1 MLTKERTSKNRKFK
15 YVAVALALLSV
26 LVFCL
31 ASCGEAV
38 PAGVEYV
45 AGTAQKVEYNEGE
58 SFDCTGAQIKV
69 TYDNG
74 VTETKNVTVEMVGN
88 APLTIGAQ
96 SVMVTYSEGGKTVV
110 GYIPVTVKD
119 PHMTNR
125 TEALSAIYTNDL
137 VKAYPTDAGILAL
150 VTEYSAK
157 VNAAADAAAI
167 NIVVDNFDA
176 AVKAYDAAKQNVL
189 AQLEAIDYSVLH
201 FQFAQDIESVKA
213 QAKQNIRG
221 AASVE
226 LAKEYLAN
234 FATYVANKI
243 SEQEFLEKPETNE
256 GQIYDKMDILR
267 AIRNYQD
274 KVDFLIEIVQNA
286 HDTDPTYPAE
296 VYNAKMYGVEDG
308 VDGYEEI
315 RAYLVER
322 YNYITLAINIAGQM
336 EAIDSTVKEL
346 LTTPIDR
353 LVALLTSAENGA
365 DVVVYPAEYVVDEDA
380 FVDGLDVTKALL
392 NQLKDYDGLNAE
404 GEDEV
409 VDYQTQAAKEFG
421 TEGLATLL
429 AGYGM
434 NSATGNTIVE
444 ELIATIEAKYED
456 LMAIRADAVAQ
467 NVIALINTAAT
478 TELGTAKADAINAAW
493 AAYKAWGVANGVFTV
508 GEANQYNDNVVYGS
522 IYNGEYSVTLIGGK
536 WNSSAMGT
544 WSAYD
549 FTGKKFVEEATSYI
563 STYFIPNLDLLLT
576 ATQEQ
581 DAFEVKETTDKIATV
596 ILSNTDAD
604 DKAEIEAARA
614 ALEAYRTFYYK
625 DNAFL
630 ANKLDVT
637 EATIA
642 AAETRYAELVTKA
655 NTVNTAIDTYEAYL
669 NGENHGAVKLE
680 DYRDNGLL
688 AVAYKEYREFAAMNT
703 DVIGGVEVIYTDVI
717 TDADVTTDG
726 ANNEV
731 NLLKFVDAYFAMEYM
746 DQRVTVSR
754 GTIAEALDAKL
765 LTVSAT
771 AEDYRTALNKYYVVA
786 LAEIFAG
793 ADLDYSTTFV
803 DEDGEVVLTIDKFN
817 RIDIYEANYA
827 RLLEAVAEVV
837 ANITD
842 ATGVDESGNLVYATE

>member
-74 VTETKNVTVEMVGN
+74 VTETKNVTVDMVGN
-88 APLTIGAQ
+88 APLTIGTQ

-119 PHMTNR
+119 PHMNNR

-150 VTEYSAK
+150 VTEYAAK

-167 NIVVDNFDA
+167 NTVVDNFDA
-176 AVKAYDAAKQNVL
+176 AVKAYDAAKQDVL
-189 AQLEAIDYSVLH
+189 AQLEAVDYSGLLV
-201 FQFAQDIESVKA
+201 QFAQDIESVKA

-221 AASVE
+221 AASIAQ
-226 LAKEYLAN
+226 AKEYLAN
-234 FATYVANKI
+234 FVTHVENKQT
-243 SEQEFLEKPETNE
+243 EQDFFEKDDK
-256 GQIYDKMDILR
+256 GQIYDKMDILNV
-267 AIRNYQD
+267 ISQYQA
-274 KVDFLIEIVQNA
+274 KNEFLIAIVENA
-286 HDTDPTYPAE
+286 YQEDKAGYAAT
-296 VYNAKMYGVEDG
+296 YNAKMYGTKDG
-308 VDGYEEI
+308 IDGYEEI

-322 YNYITLAINIAGQM
+322 YNYITLAININGQM
-336 EAIDSTVKEL
+336 EAIDNTVKEL

-365 DVVVYPAEYVVDEDA
+365 DVVVYPAEYAKDEDA

-392 NQLKDYDGLNAE
+392 NQLKDYDGLNAD

-409 VDYQTQAAKEFG
+409 VDYQTQAVKEFG
-421 TEGLATLL
+421 ATGLATLL
-429 AGYGM
+429 AGYGV

-467 NVIALINTAAT
+467 NVIELINTAAT
-478 TELGTAKADAINAAW
+478 TKLGTAKADAINAAW
-493 AAYKAWGVANGVFTV
+493 AAYKAWGVANGVFTL

-549 FTGKKFVEEATSYI
+549 FTGKKFVEEAASYI

-581 DAFEVKETTDKIATV
+581 DAFEVKETTDKIDTV

-614 ALEAYRTFYYK
+614 ELEAYRTFYYK

-630 ANKLDVT
+630 ANELDVT
-637 EATIA
+637 EATIV
-642 AAETRYAELVTKA
+642 AAETRYAELVAKA

-669 NGENHGAVKLE
+669 SGENHGALKLE

-703 DVIGGVEVIYTDVI
+703 DVIDGVEVIYTDVI
-717 TDADVTTDG
+717 TDAN
-726 ANNEV
+726 NNEA
-731 NLLKFVDAYFAMEYM
+731 NLLTYVDAYFAMEYM

-754 GTIAEALDAKL
+754 GTISAALDAKL
-765 LTVSAT
+765 LAVSAT

-803 DEDGEVVLTIDKFN
+803 DEDGEVVLTIDNFN
-817 RIDIYEANYA
+817 RIDIYEVNYA

-842 ATGVDESGNLVYATE
+842 ATGVDEDGNLVYAAE

>member
-365 DVVVYPAEYVVDEDA
+365 DVVVYPAEYVVGEDA

-404 GEDEV
+404 GKDEV

-444 ELIATIEAKYED
+444 ELIATIEAKYEK

-467 NVIALINTAAT
+467 NVIDLINAAAAAD
-478 TELGTAKADAINAAW
+478 LGDAKADAIDAAW
-493 AAYKAWGVANGVFTV
+493 AAYKAWGVANGVFTL
-508 GEANQYNDNVVYGS
+508 GEQVHNYNDNVTYGS
-522 IYNGEYSVTLIGGK
+522 SYNGVYTVTLVGGK
-536 WNSSAMGT
+536 WNSSAMGA
-544 WSAYD
+544 WSAYS
-549 FTGKKFVEEATSYI
+549 FTGKKFVEDAVSYI
-563 STYFIPNLDLLLT
+563 STYFVPNLDLLLT

-581 DAFEVKETTDKIATV
+581 DAYEVKETTDLIATV
-596 ILSNTDAD
+596 ILSGTDAD
-604 DKAEIEAARA
+604 DKYEIEAARA
-614 ALEAYRTFYYK
+614 ELEQYRKYYNK

-630 ANKLDVT
+630 ANGLDVT
-637 EATIA
+637 EATIK
-642 AAETRYAELVTKA
+642 AAEDRYQLLIEKA
-655 NTVNTAIDTYEAYL
+655 TAVNNAIDAYEAKY
-669 NGENHGAVKLE
+669 NGDNHGMVKLE

-688 AVAYKEYREFAAMNT
+688 AVAYNEYCEFAVMNT
-703 DVIGGVEVIYTDVI
+703 DEDDVIYTDVI
-717 TDADVTTDG
+717 TDASS
-726 ANNEV
+726 NEA
-731 NLLKFVDAYFAMEYM
+731 NLLKFVDDYFYLEYE
-746 DQRVTVSR
+746 DHRHAAALLAITPVLLDKYTKVDVQATVYR
-754 GTIAEALDAKL
+754 EALK
-765 LTVSAT
+765 
-771 AEDYRTALNKYYVVA
+771 KYYEA
-786 LAEIFAG
+786 QLAYIGED
-793 ADLDYSTTFV
+793 ADLDYEFSFL
-803 DEDGEVVLTIDKFN
+803 DEDNNVVDQDNFN
-817 RIDIYEANYA
+817 RREVYAANLAQLTAAIEAA
-827 RLLEAVAEVV
+827 KAGIA
-837 ANITD
+837 D
-842 ATGVDESGNLVYATE
+842 ATGVDEFGALTYAAP

>member
-74 VTETKNVTVEMVGN
+74 VTETKNVTVEMVGS
-88 APLTIGAQ
+88 APLTMGAQ

-119 PHMTNR
+119 PHTAKR
-125 TEALSAIYTNDL
+125 TQALSDIYANAL
-137 VKAYPTDAGILAL
+137 VKANPTDAGILAL
-150 VTEYSAK
+150 VTEYTAK

-167 NIVVDNFDA
+167 DIVVDNFDA
-176 AVKAYDAAKQNVL
+176 DVQAHVAAKEEVL
-189 AQLEAIDYSVLH
+189 ALLETIDYSALH
-201 FQFAQDIESVKA
+201 VQFAQDIESVKA

-221 AASVE
+221 AASIE
-226 LAKEYLAN
+226 LAKEYVAN
-234 FATYVANKI
+234 FKTYVDNKKI
-243 SEQEFLEKPETNE
+243 EQDFYENENNE
-256 GQIYDKMDILR
+256 GQIYDKMDILNVISQYQAKNELLI
-267 AIRNYQD
+267 AIVENAYQED
-274 KVDFLIEIVQNA
+274 KA
-286 HDTDPTYPAE
+286 GYAE
-296 VYNAKMYGVEDG
+296 MYNTKMYGTKDG

-322 YNYITLAINIAGQM
+322 YNYITLAININGQM
-336 EAIDSTVKEL
+336 EAIDNTVKEL

-365 DVVVYPAEYVVDEDA
+365 DVVVYPAEYAKDEDA

-392 NQLKDYDGLNAE
+392 NQLKDYDGLNAD
-404 GEDEV
+404 GED
-409 VDYQTQAAKEFG
+409 VDYQTQATKEFG
-421 TEGLATLL
+421 ATGLATLL
-429 AGYGM
+429 AGYGV
-434 NSATGNTIVE
+434 NSATGNTYVE

-456 LMAIRADAVAQ
+456 LMAIRADAVAR

-478 TELGTAKADAINAAW
+478 TDLGTAKANAINDAW

-508 GEANQYNDNVVYGS
+508 GEANPYNDNVVYGS

-536 WNSSAMGT
+536 WNSNAMGT

-549 FTGKKFVEEATSYI
+549 FTGKKFVEDAASYI
-563 STYFIPNLDLLLT
+563 STYFIPNLDLLIT

-614 ALEAYRTFYYK
+614 ELEAYRTFYYK

-655 NTVNTAIDTYEAYL
+655 NTVNTAINTYEAYRS
-669 NGENHGAVKLE
+669 GENHGALKLE
-680 DYRDNGLL
+680 DYRDNGPL

-717 TDADVTTDG
+717 ADVDVKDDG
-726 ANNEV
+726 SNNEV
-731 NLLKFVDAYFAMEYM
+731 NLLAFVDAYFAMEYM

-754 GTIAEALDAKL
+754 GTIAAALDAKL

-793 ADLDYSTTFV
+793 ADLDYSTTFE

-817 RIDIYEANYA
+817 RIDIYEENYA
-827 RLLEAVAEVV
+827 RLLKAVAEVV